1 MSDIWGTVKGL
12 LTQIDYRKVYVDNS
26 LFRLH
31 YKVTGVILVVFGILV
46 TSRQYIGDP
55 IDCITDEKAK
65 PFIDQYCWV
74 HGTYTK
80 GELDKATNKYKY
92 VPGKWKCTKKL
103 TLYFCIWQNVFSA
116 YL

>member
-1 MSDIWGTVKGL
+1 MSDIWGTLKGL
-12 LTQIDYRKVYVDNS
+12 ITQIDYRKVYIDNN

-31 YKVTGVILVVFGILV
+31 YKVTAVLLVVFGILV

-65 PFIDQYCWV
+65 PLIDQFCWV

-80 GELDKATNKYKY
+80 AKY
-92 VPGKWKCTKKL
+92 VESKKS
-103 TLYFCIWQNVFSA
+103 FA
-116 YL
+116 YAPIGTW